1 MEKIFR
7 RALLKVLEDG
17 TFKNTR
23 ALAQAAEVDQAGL
36 SRFLKTM
43 GYGRTDAPPS
53 LTKGSLNLQTVSK
66 LVDCMGGTL
75 VFPWDSPEASYRHE
89 LEKAKEQ
96 LKAQKL
102 ELIKLKAQKS
112 ALKELISD
120 RLDQHSFA
128 TDAQKNKNCA

>member
-1 MEKIFR
+1 
-7 RALLKVLEDG
+7 
-17 TFKNTR
+17 
-23 ALAQAAEVDQAGL
+23 
-36 SRFLKTM
+36 
-43 GYGRTDAPPS
+43 
-53 LTKGSLNLQTVSK
+53 
-66 LVDCMGGTL
+66 MGGTL